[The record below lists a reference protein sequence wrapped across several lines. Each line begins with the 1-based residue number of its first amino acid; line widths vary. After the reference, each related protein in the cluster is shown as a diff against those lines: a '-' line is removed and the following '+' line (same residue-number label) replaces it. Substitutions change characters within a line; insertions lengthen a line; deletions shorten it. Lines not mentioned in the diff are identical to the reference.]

1 MRCLSLVHS
10 NHVLFSVFRVTVA
23 VKRTW
28 VLSVSAWRLGFHIL
42 NSSWVLAVPEMTAGW
57 LAAFW
62 IILSEDRMIIQ
73 CMAPVFASVQIYTEP
88 VTKLCHQMSCIYC
101 SVKFTARESYRRTR
115 CVCNSCAPASL
126 SLINQFIHGFI
137 FHKYILLYLIKR
149 IEWICWGENNILCRI
164 QGPF

>member
-1 MRCLSLVHS
+1 MFSSLCSEWLWQWREHEFCQYLHDALGSIYWTVPGCLLCRRWLLGDWQHFE
-10 NHVLFSVFRVTVA
+10 LFFLKTEWSFN
-23 VKRTW
+23 
-28 VLSVSAWRLGFHIL
+28 AWHLF
-42 NSSWVLAVPEMTAGW
+42 
-57 LAAFW
+57 
-62 IILSEDRMIIQ
+62 
-73 CMAPVFASVQIYTEP
+73 FASVQIYTEP

-101 SVKFTARESYRRTR
+101 SIKFTARESYRRTR

-164 QGPF
+164 QGPS